1 MYNET
6 QIIGKI
12 IAKINTNVTGS
23 ETLTYIG
30 GILLI
35 IGVMSGLKVPF
46 EFQVVFLTPIIITLM
61 AYSSSFVVPGSI
73 LLIVLAVLVVKYSF
87 FD

>member
-12 IAKINTNVTGS
+12 ITKINTNVTGS

-30 GILLI
+30 GILLV
-35 IGVMSGLKVPF
+35 IGIMSGLKVPF
-46 EFQVVFLTPIIITLM
+46 EFQVVFLTPLTITLM